1 MRRQST
7 PQQVRSQYGFTLLEL
22 LLVVFIL
29 SVLAV
34 SAVSLTDNLDT
45 AQDQYRV
52 EATKNQGSAFEKGI
66 INISADGRS
75 ISGFVTDMGAL
86 PSNMME
92 LAYGVRD
99 LATPLR
105 FPAYQMVSP
114 VFDPTPTLGFN
125 DGSADSISILSFA
138 LGKGFRGQQTT
149 NGVTEFFHG
158 SYINLGIGSTT
169 DYKSD
174 GAALLQDG
182 WGNGSISDFYTID
195 GSNQS
200 PINSGHTLTDLTHGW
215 QLASIS
221 DATYTGENFFGDT
234 PAANG
239 IGALTLS
246 TSGQDGATGGDSP
259 YEVDQVIARLQPDD
273 WSIVADDVRVEVF
286 NDLPAGNVF
295 NNQYNVNEG
304 LVDDPNTDGGNEY
317 TYGIVLL
324 ACNSRST
331 DNPLDGTATGWQWAQ
346 FPSANIHVHIPTN
359 SSRIFTLTNRINGP
373 LRIPAGE
380 HLLLL
385 VRCNAAGVPQSGI
398 NFPSVYVR
406 TIQDGNTANK
416 KNEIQQIR
424 LIDSAVSAVGGLNNN
439 GVPSNFRIWVD
450 RDGNGEH
457 SLIPTGTI
465 DLASANDIAQPAIYQ
480 ALTMDNGPKTII
492 QPGQDNCI
500 VTRVATN
507 IWNIEFQMGGGDGDD
522 STNLYTDMDPMQID
536 YSGLNFS
543 AARFHATPVQI
554 RPGSTTTLRLNL
566 SAFTP

>member
-7 PQQVRSQYGFTLLEL
+7 PQQVRSQCGFTLLEL

-66 INISADGRS
+66 INISTDGRS

-114 VFDPTPTLGFN
+114 IFDPTPTLGFN

-221 DATYTGENFFGDT
+221 DASYTGENFFGDT

-295 NNQYNVNEG
+295 NNQYNANG
-304 LVDDPNTDGGNEY
+304 Y
-317 TYGIVLL
+317 TYRIVLL
-324 ACNSRST
+324 ACNSRSI

-359 SSRIFTLTNRINGP
+359 SSRIFTLTNSINGP

-385 VRCNAAGVPQSGI
+385 VRCNAAGVLQSSI

-406 TIQDGNTANK
+406 TIQDGDVSNQ

-424 LIDSAVSAVGGLNNN
+424 FIDGAQAASSG
-439 GVPSNFRIWVD
+439 SFRLWVD
-450 RDGNGEH
+450 RDGNS
-457 SLIPTGTI
+457 SLIPTAAI
-465 DLASANDIAQPAIYQ
+465 DYAAANDIAQNAIYN
-480 ALTMDNGPKTII
+480 ALTMDNGAGETIATL
-492 QPGQDNCI
+492 GLDNVL
-500 VTRVATN
+500 VTKVATA
-507 IWNIEFQMGGGDGDD
+507 IWNIEFQMGQGDGISSND
-522 STNLYTDMDPMQID
+522 LYTDMDPIQID
-536 YSGLNFS
+536 TTAMSFNAS
-543 AARFHATPVQI
+543 RIHATPVTI
-554 RPGSTTTLRLNL
+554 LPGQSTSLRLNL
-566 SAFTP
+566 SVFTP